1 MKISVRNM
9 VERGE
14 SIEFS
19 GKAVVA
25 LAADKNVISKTGR

>member
-1 MKISVRNM
+1 MRMSLRKM
-9 VERGE
+9 VDRGE
-14 SIEFS
+14 TIEFS